1 MKVSV
6 LISGVAVLLSLSAQ
20 ASYPSGYYDALEGKT
35 GRELMQAAKSIVSNH
50 TVVSYGDRTWDA
62 FKTTDVKMVNG
73 REAWWDMYSNDV
85 VYISEGHPGM
95 NIEHSVANSWWGKTK
110 NDAYK
115 DLFHLNP
122 SEADANNRK
131 ANYPLG
137 EISGSPTWTNGVTSV
152 GHPVSGQGGGCDYVY
167 EPLDIYKGDFAR
179 AFMYIFTVYDNI
191 SWASKTAWMYS
202 TTDPLLFK
210 QWARDLL
217 IKWNDN
223 DPVDEK
229 EMNRQ
234 EAIYKIQ
241 KNRNP
246 YIDLP
251 TLCHYIWGDKNGA
264 AFNPDGG
271 DEPDNPDNPDNPDDP
286 VTPGD
291 NNVLLDMNFEADTSI
306 SAVEAKGWYND
317 VVSGSLSGWYITDYQ
332 NNYYAA
338 ASAYKGTEDGG
349 PYEFWLVTPAL
360 KTAKDAKMTLTF
372 RTQGAYGVPTT
383 TLDVYKMTTADPQTA
398 ELTKLNASICT
409 PNADGE
415 KPVYCDWVKS
425 GNVEIPHGDE
435 AVYVGFRYYSEKG
448 GSHNTATYCVDDIKV
463 VTDKSQSVGEL
474 EGEENLYIVVA
485 ETGGIRVLSPA
496 AVDNLRVFDL
506 SGSVVASV
514 GEVCGSE
521 YVALDRGI
529 YIVTA
534 DGQKPVK
541 ICVR

>member
-1 MKVSV
+1 
-6 LISGVAVLLSLSAQ
+6 
-20 ASYPSGYYDALEGKT
+20 
-35 GRELMQAAKSIVSNH
+35 
-50 TVVSYGDRTWDA
+50 
-62 FKTTDVKMVNG
+62 
-73 REAWWDMYSNDV
+73 
-85 VYISEGHPGM
+85 
-95 NIEHSVANSWWGKTK
+95 
-110 NDAYK
+110 
-115 DLFHLNP
+115 
-122 SEADANNRK
+122 
-131 ANYPLG
+131 
-137 EISGSPTWTNGVTSV
+137 
-152 GHPVSGQGGGCDYVY
+152 
-167 EPLDIYKGDFAR
+167 
-179 AFMYIFTVYDNI
+179 
-191 SWASKTAWMYS
+191 
-202 TTDPLLFK
+202 
-210 QWARDLL
+210 
-217 IKWNDN
+217 
-223 DPVDEK
+223 
-229 EMNRQ
+229 
-234 EAIYKIQ
+234 
-241 KNRNP
+241 
-246 YIDLP
+246 
-251 TLCHYIWGDKNGA
+251 
-264 AFNPDGG
+264 
-271 DEPDNPDNPDNPDDP
+271 
-286 VTPGD
+286 
-291 NNVLLDMNFEADTSI
+291 
-306 SAVEAKGWYND
+306 
-317 VVSGSLSGWYITDYQ
+317 
-332 NNYYAA
+332 
-338 ASAYKGTEDGG
+338 
-349 PYEFWLVTPAL
+349 
-360 KTAKDAKMTLTF
+360 MTLTF